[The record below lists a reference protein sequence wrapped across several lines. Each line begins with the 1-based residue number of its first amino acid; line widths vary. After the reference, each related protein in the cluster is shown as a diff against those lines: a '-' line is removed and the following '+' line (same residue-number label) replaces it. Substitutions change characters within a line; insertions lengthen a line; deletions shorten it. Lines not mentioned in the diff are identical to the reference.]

1 VERSWIIR
9 FLRWFCPPQLL
20 EEIEGDLH
28 ERFGRDLQA
37 FGEQKAKRRL
47 LWNVVRYLRFGIILR
62 HNEFNSTSTF
72 GIYISYTKSTY
83 RVLKRQ
89 PVYTS
94 FNILS
99 LTLGICVFLWSL
111 ISIYKEWSY
120 DKHYRDSD
128 SIYRVTMSWKSESDL
143 NETELGWSLSA
154 LPEQLRASFVD
165 IETATGLSKIK
176 DRVIVEVGDKSFL
189 EEGYYQTDTCYFSIF
204 NHSWEEGGLTKIDR
218 SSVVLT
224 NSISKKYFGDD
235 SALGKIIEIDQEVY
249 KVVGVVKDVP
259 ANSSFRFKALTFTFN
274 DYNSDWGFTF
284 FKIRPGGNV
293 AKIETEIKSL
303 FKQEYSEI
311 LQKSATVGAYH
322 IESLNYIHMGD
333 YKMMDSPKANINM
346 LLVLT
351 TLSGIILF
359 ISLSNYSN
367 LTTSLAEQRRR
378 ESNIRMT
385 LGAAPNNIL
394 IQSVFEATWLSISA
408 LIISAIVI
416 YSLWP
421 VVDEFNLRDYAFDSK
436 HILFTV
442 LTTILGVLIISYLSG
457 YWSYTKRIKNSTFIP
472 SSKSNAQKFTKW
484 FDGVQVTFQFCIALS
499 LIFSSQIIL
508 EQVQEIYGFQTRSN
522 PKQSIIV
529 DIPQEEELLPV
540 IQNFSSL
547 LQHQSNVNQ
556 TAFAGVGALPSV
568 DPLMDIF
575 NVNSDG
581 AGSIQTLKYTHVDS
595 HYFKLLNLEIIA
607 GRGFTENEIGSWDA
621 VIVSDSYVRQ
631 QGWKDDP
638 LQHKICYGGAC
649 EGVPV
654 IGVVRDASFWGLQKS
669 ERPMLYYPLYGIP
682 QKMIIRLTSIDD
694 VKVEEI
700 KSLWQKT
707 VQRPFEFQLL
717 DQYLAKHL
725 TKERKMVKQ
734 ISWLSAIA
742 VLLIIMALLGMIHV
756 QLIRNKKSTAVRKVF
771 GARITDLLRLTWRSH
786 LLLFLIACVFAYPL
800 VHTIMQ
806 YWLEQFTLKTTIS
819 LMTFIKSIIPLVI
832 IIFFAMLYH
841 SWKLGRMKPLDT
853 IRYE

>member
-1 VERSWIIR
+1 EAKNLGHNIENIR
-9 FLRWFCPPQLL
+9 KKCALIDSDFNDKILVNFCEVYNYILGNEFFRYDTTK
-20 EEIEGDLH
+20 EEIED
-28 ERFGRDLQA
+28 
-37 FGEQKAKRRL
+37 K
-47 LWNVVRYLRFGIILR
+47 
-62 HNEFNSTSTF
+62 
-72 GIYISYTKSTY
+72 
-83 RVLKRQ
+83 
-89 PVYTS
+89 
-94 FNILS
+94 
-99 LTLGICVFLWSL
+99 
-111 ISIYKEWSY
+111 KEWSINY
-120 DKHYRDSD
+120 HHNPAIVIPLIDQIFFDTIIKISHKTDFVDKKTKKSLILLSMKIP
-128 SIYRVTMSWKSESDL
+128 SILTKEMYSDL
-143 NETELGWSLSA
+143 NFWVEQKK
-154 LPEQLRASFVD
+154 LPQIQLEYLKN
-165 IETATGLSKIK
+165 II
-176 DRVIVEVGDKSFL
+176 
-189 EEGYYQTDTCYFSIF
+189 
-204 NHSWEEGGLTKIDR
+204 ID
-218 SSVVLT
+218 
-224 NSISKKYFGDD
+224 
-235 SALGKIIEIDQEVY
+235 
-249 KVVGVVKDVP
+249 
-259 ANSSFRFKALTFTFN
+259 
-274 DYNSDWGFTF
+274 
-284 FKIRPGGNV
+284 
-293 AKIETEIKSL
+293 
-303 FKQEYSEI
+303 
-311 LQKSATVGAYH
+311 
-322 IESLNYIHMGD
+322 
-333 YKMMDSPKANINM
+333 
-346 LLVLT
+346 
-351 TLSGIILF
+351 
-359 ISLSNYSN
+359 
-367 LTTSLAEQRRR
+367 
-378 ESNIRMT
+378 
-385 LGAAPNNIL
+385 NN
-394 IQSVFEATWLSISA
+394 
-408 LIISAIVI
+408 
-416 YSLWP
+416 
-421 VVDEFNLRDYAFDSK
+421 K
-436 HILFTV
+436 
-442 LTTILGVLIISYLSG
+442 
-457 YWSYTKRIKNSTFIP
+457 
-472 SSKSNAQKFTKW
+472 
-484 FDGVQVTFQFCIALS
+484 
-499 LIFSSQIIL
+499 
-508 EQVQEIYGFQTRSN
+508 
-522 PKQSIIV
+522 
-529 DIPQEEELLPV
+529 
-540 IQNFSSL
+540 
-547 LQHQSNVNQ
+547 
-556 TAFAGVGALPSV
+556 
-568 DPLMDIF
+568 
-575 NVNSDG
+575 
-581 AGSIQTLKYTHVDS
+581 